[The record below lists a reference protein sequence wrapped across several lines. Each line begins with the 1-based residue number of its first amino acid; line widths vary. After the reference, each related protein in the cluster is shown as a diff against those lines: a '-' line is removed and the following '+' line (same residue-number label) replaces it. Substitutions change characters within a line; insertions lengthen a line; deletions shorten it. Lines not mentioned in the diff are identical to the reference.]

1 MVVAAEMAA
10 DSLLPSCQPELLKDH
25 TMNENGASPIN
36 DFEQQ
41 VWQGTNE
48 TALDSLLR
56 LMGTLSASGGRLGN
70 IPGKEFQPAF
80 QTQRAEEIAT
90 RIAGAA
96 VELFS
101 RQDCIIDE
109 KRLLRFMVLHRWL
122 ALVFNASSF
131 GNTDFILKRLGF
143 EPTPEFLM
151 TAQPDELFKL
161 SILYGAESSLP
172 INFSAFFKRAPK
184 LATSLAIAIL
194 SNRLLTTQSAHQKRE
209 LLLRWITE
217 ALGKLDNIAAL
228 PVEILVDLWMHS
240 SYGLEKDKHNVK
252 RPLNKLLR
260 RHMNDFGI
268 VDPQLKPRASS
279 SRPTIFVMLEWF
291 HKRHSIMRT
300 HSISMNALREH
311 YHMVGFGPKGM
322 VDAAGKELFDE
333 FHVLEP
339 YSPDLRFMKP
349 VLKLVEEHRPVAT
362 YFPSVGMALHSLY
375 LVNIRLAPTQVI
387 ALGHPAT
394 THSDKIDHVV
404 VEEDYVGDVSLF
416 SENVTQVPKNALPYF
431 EPTVQLPKSA
441 RKAGG
446 PVRIAVPAAIMKLNP
461 LFLET
466 CRAIQQQARHEV
478 EFHFLLGG
486 APELVHSYAQKAIA
500 QFLSG
505 AIVHETTAYEHYMAN
520 IAMCD
525 MFANPFPFGN
535 TNGIVDTVFCGLP
548 GICFTGDEVHSHIDE
563 GMFRRMNFPQWTI
576 AATPQDYISAALR
589 MIDDPAL
596 RDQMS
601 ADICKQRPDKTLYVG
616 NPVAFSDVFR
626 ELVDTRSISSPMR
639 SVSS

>member
-1 MVVAAEMAA
+1 MNQHEASAIRVLEQLVGQGDTAAAMA
-10 DSLLPSCQPELLKDH
+10 SLLNILGS
-25 TMNENGASPIN
+25 I
-36 DFEQQ
+36 
-41 VWQGTNE
+41 
-48 TALDSLLR
+48 
-56 LMGTLSASGGRLGN
+56 SASGGGLGN
-70 IPGKEFQPAF
+70 IPGQAFQPVF
-80 QTQRAEEIAT
+80 QTQRAEEAAT
-90 RIAGAA
+90 RLAA
-96 VELFS
+96 VIADLFA
-101 RQDCIIDE
+101 RPDCVIDE
-109 KRLLRFMVLHRWL
+109 RYFLRFMASHRWL

-131 GNTDFILKRLGF
+131 GNTDFILERLGI
-143 EPTPEFLM
+143 EPSAEFISR
-151 TAQPDELFKL
+151 ARPDELL
-161 SILYGAESSLP
+161 RLCVLYGAESALP
-172 INFSAFFKRAPK
+172 MDFTALFQRAPK
-184 LATSLAIAIL
+184 LACALALAIL
-194 SNRLLTTQSAHQKRE
+194 SNRLLATPRAHQKRE
-209 LLLRWITE
+209 VLLRWITE
-217 ALGKLDNIAAL
+217 ALGKIDNIAGL

-240 SYGLEKDKHNVK
+240 SYGLERDKHNVK
-252 RPLNKLLR
+252 RPLNRLLR
-260 RHMNDFGI
+260 RQMSDAGI
-268 VDPQLKPRASS
+268 VDPQLKPRSS
-279 SRPTIFVMLEWF
+279 SSKPTVFVMLEWF

-300 HSISMNALREH
+300 HSISMQALREK
-311 YHMVGFGPKGM
+311 YRLVGFGPKGM
-322 VDAAGKELFDE
+322 VDDAGKALFDE

-339 YSPDLRFMKP
+339 YSHDLRFMKP
-349 VLKLVEEHRPVAT
+349 ILKLVEEHRPVAT
-362 YFPSVGMALHSLY
+362 YFPSVGMALPTLY
-375 LVNIRLAPTQVI
+375 LVNIRLAPTQII

-416 SENVTQVPKNALPYF
+416 SENVIQVPKNALPYF

-466 CRAIQQQARHEV
+466 CRSIQQQARHDV

-486 APELVHSYAQKAIA
+486 APELVHSYAKKAIA
-500 QFLSG
+500 QYLSG

-525 MFANPFPFGN
+525 LFANPFPFGN

-601 ADICKQRPDKTLYVG
+601 ADIRTQRPDKTLYMG
-616 NPVAFSDVFR
+616 NPVAFSGVFR
-626 ELVDTRSISSPMR
+626 QLVDTTNLSSSMR

>member
-1 MVVAAEMAA
+1 
-10 DSLLPSCQPELLKDH
+10 
-25 TMNENGASPIN
+25 MNENRASPIS

-41 VWQGTNE
+41 VWQGSNE
-48 TALDSLLR
+48 AALDSLLS
-56 LMGTLSASGGRLGN
+56 LLAALSANGGRLAP
-70 IPGKEFQPAF
+70 IPQREFPPTFA
-80 QTQRAEEIAT
+80 TQRAEEIAT
-90 RIAGAA
+90 RIAAA
-96 VELFS
+96 VVELFS

-131 GNTDFILKRLGF
+131 GNADFILQRLGF
-143 EPTPEFLM
+143 EPTSDFLM
-151 TAQPDELFKL
+151 RAQPDELFKL

-172 INFSAFFKRAPK
+172 INFTAFFNRAPK

-194 SNRLLTTQSAHQKRE
+194 SSRLLATKSAHQKRE

-217 ALGKLDNIAAL
+217 ALGKLDNIGAL
-228 PVEILVDLWMHS
+228 PVEILVDLYMHS
-240 SYGLEKDKHNVK
+240 SYGLEKDKHDVK
-252 RPLNKLLR
+252 RPLNTLLR
-260 RHMNDFGI
+260 RHMSDVGI
-268 VDPQLKPRASS
+268 VDPDLKPGVSS
-279 SRPTIFVMLEWF
+279 SRPTVFVMLEWF
-291 HKRHSIMRT
+291 HKTHSIMRT
-300 HSISMNALREH
+300 HSISMRALRGH
-311 YHMVGFGPKGM
+311 YQLVGFGPKGM
-322 VDAAGKELFDE
+322 VDAAGKALFDE

-339 YSPDLRFMKP
+339 YSPDLRFLKP
-349 VLKLVEEHRPVAT
+349 VLKRVVEHRPVAT

-375 LVNIRLAPTQVI
+375 LVNIRLAPTQII

-431 EPTVQLPKSA
+431 EPTVQLPKST

-466 CRAIQQQARHEV
+466 CRAIQQQASHEV

-486 APELVHSYAQKAIA
+486 APELVHSYANKTIA
-500 QFLSG
+500 QYLSG
-505 AIVHETTAYEHYMAN
+505 AIVHETTDYEHYMAN
-520 IAMCD
+520 IALCD
-525 MFANPFPFGN
+525 MFTNPFPFGN

-563 GMFRRMNFPQWTI
+563 GMFRRMNFPDWTI
-576 AATPQDYISAALR
+576 AATPEDYISAALR

-596 RDQMS
+596 RDRMS
-601 ADICKQRPDKTLYVG
+601 ADIRKQRPDKTLYVG

-626 ELVDTRSISSPMR
+626 ALVDATSIPSSMR
-639 SVSS
+639 SGSS